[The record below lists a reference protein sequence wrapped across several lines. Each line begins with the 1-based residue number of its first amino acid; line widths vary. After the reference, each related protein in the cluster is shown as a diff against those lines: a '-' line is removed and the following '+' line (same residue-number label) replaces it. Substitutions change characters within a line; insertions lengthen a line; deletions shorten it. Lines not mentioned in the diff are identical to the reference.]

1 MSFDIAR
8 TPTLHAVATG
18 DEQQL
23 IEDLQQRVEAAV
35 RQAEEAPAVIEAA
48 ESQRQAEQH
57 LVKLQKAERA
67 LNQFA
72 KETGEKLARMR
83 ETAIEAVIQSAANA
97 DKLDF
102 KALSLVAT
110 LENQIRQARHA
121 IERLVERLL
130 PLALWARLREESHAG
145 ITRARALESI
155 AQERAERVLDQLR
168 DAVGDEI
175 VLPVD
180 LSKGVSGALLARAAE
195 LKNRALQLSANADS
209 LEKSLGD
216 RT

>member
-23 IEDLQQRVEAAV
+23 VEDLQQRVEAAV
-35 RQAEEAPAVIEAA
+35 RQAEEAPAVVKAA
-48 ESQRQAEQH
+48 EAQCQAEQH
-57 LVKLQKAERA
+57 LARLQKAERA

-72 KETGEKLARMR
+72 KQTGEKLAAMR
-83 ETAIEAVIQSAANA
+83 ETALDAVIQSAATG

-102 KALSLVAT
+102 KSFTEMAS
-110 LENQIRQARHA
+110 LENRGRQATRA

-130 PLALWARLREESHAG
+130 PLAQWARLREESHAAV
-145 ITRARALESI
+145 TRARALESI
-155 AQERAERVLDQLR
+155 AQERAERVLHQLR
-168 DAVGDEI
+168 EAVGEEV

-180 LSKGVSGALLARAAE
+180 LSKGVSGALLAQAAE
-195 LKNRALQLSANADS
+195 LKSRALQLSGNADS
-209 LEKSLGD
+209 IEKSLG
-216 RT
+216 R

>member
-18 DEQQL
+18 DQQQL
-23 IEDLQQRVEAAV
+23 VEDLQRRVETAV

-48 ESQRQAEQH
+48 ESQRRAEEH
-57 LVKLQKAERA
+57 LLKLRKAERA

-72 KETGEKLARMR
+72 KETGEKLACMR
-83 ETAIEAVIQSAANA
+83 ETATEAVIQSAANT

-102 KALSLVAT
+102 KALNLLTT
-110 LENQIRQARHA
+110 LESQMQHARNA
-121 IERLVERLL
+121 IQKLVERLL
-130 PLALWARLREESHAG
+130 PLALWARLREESHAA
-145 ITRARALESI
+145 ITRARVLESI

-180 LSKGVSGALLARAAE
+180 LSKGVSGVLLARAAE
-195 LKNRALQLSANADS
+195 LKNHAVQLSANADS
-209 LEKSLGD
+209 IEKSLG
-216 RT
+216 R

>member
-1 MSFDIAR
+1 MSFDIVQ

-23 IEDLQQRVEAAV
+23 VEDLQERVEAAA
-35 RQAEEAPAVIEAA
+35 RAAEEAPAVVEAVA
-48 ESQRQAEQH
+48 AQGNAEQN
-57 LVKLQKAERA
+57 LARLKKAERA

-72 KETGEKLARMR
+72 KETGEKLGALR
-83 ETAIEAVIQSAANA
+83 ETALDAVIQSAASG

-102 KALSLVAT
+102 KGLSELAT
-110 LENQIRQARHA
+110 LENRSRQATRA

-130 PLALWARLREESHAG
+130 PMALWARLREESHAAS
-145 ITRARALESI
+145 TRARALEEI
-155 AQERAERVLDQLR
+155 AQERAERVLDQMR
-168 DAVGDEI
+168 EAVGEEM

-195 LKNRALQLSANADS
+195 LKSRAVQLSANADAI
-209 LEKSLGD
+209 EKELG
-216 RT
+216 R

>member
-23 IEDLQQRVEAAV
+23 VENLQERVEAAIC
-35 RQAEEAPAVIEAA
+35 QAAETPAVMEAA
-48 ESQRQAEQH
+48 EAQVRAEQRF
-57 LVKLQKAERA
+57 LSLQKAERA

-72 KETGEKLARMR
+72 KSCGEKLSVLR
-83 ETAIEAVIQSAANA
+83 EAALDGVIRSAASG

-102 KALSLVAT
+102 KGFSELVA
-110 LENQIRQARHA
+110 LETRSRQATRA

-130 PLALWARLREESHAG
+130 PLALWTRLREESHAA
-145 ITRARALESI
+145 ITLARALEGI

-168 DAVGDEI
+168 EAVGEEMI
-175 VLPVD
+175 LPVD
-180 LSKGVSGALLARAAE
+180 LSQGVAGALLTRAGD
-195 LKNRALQLSANADS
+195 LRHQGLQLSNNADS
-209 LEKSLGD
+209 IEKSLENK
-216 RT
+216 T

>member
-23 IEDLQQRVEAAV
+23 VEDLEQRVQGAV
-35 RQAEEAPAVIEAA
+35 RLAEEAPAVLEAA
-48 ESQRQAEQH
+48 EAQRQAEQH
-57 LVKLQKAERA
+57 LAKLQKAERA

-72 KETGEKLARMR
+72 KETGEKLTAMR
-83 ETAIEAVIQSAANA
+83 ETALDAVIQSAANA
-97 DKLDF
+97 EKLDF
-102 KALSLVAT
+102 KALGAVGT
-110 LENQIRQARHA
+110 LENQMRQARHA

-130 PLALWARLREESHAG
+130 PLALWARLREESHAA
-145 ITRARALESI
+145 ITLARVLEGI

-168 DAVGDEI
+168 EAVGEEM

-180 LSKGVSGALLARAAE
+180 LSKGVSGALLAQAAE
-195 LKNRALQLSANADS
+195 HKHHAMQLSANADS
-209 LEKSLGD
+209 IEKSLG
-216 RT
+216 R